1 MLYVCILYVY
11 YTCSICILCNVHSA
25 LLGPFIYLPIQWVNT
40 CYEPNAVIGVLVL
53 GMQLENK

>member
-1 MLYVCILYVY
+1 MY
-11 YTCSICILCNVHSA
+11 ICRVHSA

-40 CYEPNAVIGVLVL
+40 CYEPNAVIGVLIL